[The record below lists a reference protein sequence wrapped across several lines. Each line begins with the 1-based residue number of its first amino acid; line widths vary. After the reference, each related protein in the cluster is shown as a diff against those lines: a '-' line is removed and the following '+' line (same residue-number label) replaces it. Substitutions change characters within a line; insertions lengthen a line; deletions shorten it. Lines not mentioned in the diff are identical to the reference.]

1 MILANAFA
9 LVTALDP
16 AAFRTK
22 YSIPAGV
29 PIFGPYTGALSNQGE
44 SLELSK
50 PGDPEATTVPYYRV
64 DRVNYDTTSP
74 WPDGTDVGGVSL
86 AKVNSAAY
94 GNDGANWQPGPV
106 GGTPGAANVT
116 IITVS
121 INNTTV
127 IEPNTGTVTATLNIE
142 LSRGGERSRNGH
154 VRDRR

>member
-1 MILANAFA
+1 MIPASGFA

-29 PIFGPYTGALSNQGE
+29 PIFGPYIGCLSNQGE

-50 PGDPEATTVPYYRV
+50 AGDTRTSRCRITVSIGSTTTRRP
-64 DRVNYDTTSP
+64 P

-86 AKVNSAAY
+86 AKVNSVAY

-116 IITVS
+116 IVTVS
-121 INNTTV
+121 INNTMV
-127 IEPNTGTVTATLNIE
+127 VEPNTGTV
-142 LSRGGERSRNGH
+142 
-154 VRDRR
+154 DRHAEH